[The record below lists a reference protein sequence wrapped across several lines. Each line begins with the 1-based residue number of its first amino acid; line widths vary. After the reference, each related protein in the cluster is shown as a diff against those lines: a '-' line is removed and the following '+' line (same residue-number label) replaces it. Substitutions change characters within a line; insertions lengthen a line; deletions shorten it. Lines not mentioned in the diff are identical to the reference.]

1 MHVVGGTHCRPLEW
15 DRGSSAHTPTC
26 PVCGARAVW
35 VTHAGGVAAALA
47 GAMAG
52 SVPLPDGLDPA
63 RFRGRNTDELAA
75 SAMVLYRDIDAN
87 DAEVRG

>member
-1 MHVVGGTHCRPLEW
+1 M
-15 DRGSSAHTPTC
+15 
-26 PVCGARAVW
+26 W